1 VASEL
6 RLQNDLSVVRTN
18 IMFVA
23 VFTLADGSHKAIGV
37 LYPGVSTQPMTF
49 DYGP

>member
-1 VASEL
+1 VSAEL
-6 RLQNDLSVVRTN
+6 RTQESDTPRTN

-23 VFTLADGSHKAIGV
+23 VFTLADGSHKAVGV